1 MVRFGRTNS
10 TTLNYLNCC
19 NYRMKRKYQQEWAPD
34 TVGTRTTVYESM
46 PSRTTL
52 YRCPSQ
58 RDARCRTCVYEEFTH
73 SFPVQPRAQASSS
86 PCAIST
92 QNLTIIII
100 RSFDH
105 IRIGLNLILSRC
117 RCSLSCR
124 CSQTRT
130 RAPPR
135 QRRTSSRVG
144 YRTCRMTPRSFTHP
158 TGCHS
163 GDCTPAVTSTTPT
176 NAILASLTSL
186 ATCPHV
192 TFDWIGSFQGAGHVC
207 SLTTTTNH
215 RGQTLDLVFA

>member
-1 MVRFGRTNS
+1 MGARHRRHENNRLREHAIAYNIIS
-10 TTLNYLNCC
+10 LP
-19 NYRMKRKYQQEWAPD
+19 EP
-34 TVGTRTTVYESM
+34 
-46 PSRTTL
+46 
-52 YRCPSQ
+52 
-58 RDARCRTCVYEEFTH
+58 ARCSMQNVRLRRVHAFLSCPTPCTGLIIL
-73 SFPVQPRAQASSS
+73 
-86 PCAIST
+86 PCAISK

-100 RSFDH
+100 RFPDH
-105 IRIGLNLILSRC
+105 IRIGLDLILSRC

-186 ATCPHV
+186 AACPHV